1 MPSMLDRW
9 LPKVRIVRVTQHES
23 SRGSLRSQP
32 GVVFR
37 SQGTNL
43 DSFHVRA
50 HHGPSCRSS
59 DEGLDTRRCDA
70 PDTACSSVLPSI
82 EVTMSDA
89 IPALSELAIQR
100 GRAFWRHLA
109 WQLVPE
115 SFVGAPGAEADAPL
129 PGPSEAALLAM
140 VRGLHDKDVSD
151 DAQRNRDEAQARLH
165 QLVAAGPAAVLARS
179 PDDDR
184 PFGRLDLACE
194 LLQFDGQARL
204 ALELIVVTAT
214 DPVTTHAAR
223 ILAGR
228 IGRQDALSL
237 PLLADCW
244 NAAGLGAGTLTRLCA
259 ERGRLVRC
267 GAISAPTG
275 RPVRPTASL
284 LSFLDDR
291 YDDASSLG
299 EHRVHYSV
307 PLPAV
312 ATFQQLRAPWLSMAT
327 QMLRGR
333 QPLLVSGRPGFG
345 GPALMMMIA
354 NDLDIPCQMVHA
366 APLLAQDTGNPSAL
380 MAELHA
386 EARLS
391 GCMVVLHHVERIAE
405 HFQAQPDSLRRFA
418 AALVAI
424 QRPLVFIHEG
434 PVSNDLASQLAVDGG
449 FAHLAVPP
457 LRPADRQALMAACLI
472 AANVPV
478 EEVEPLADASRTYSL
493 GIEQV
498 SSAATFAGQRAVLR
512 VSRKHDSTLD
522 DEGSDAADRAS
533 SPVPNRTEIRLAC
546 STAATDR
553 LRLYGSRVE
562 GSARWED
569 VVLPDETREQLLNI
583 SRFARVRDRL
593 FDSYGFGKKH
603 DYGRALSAMFS
614 GPSGTGKTMC
624 AGLVARDV
632 GLELYRVDL
641 SRVVSK
647 YIGETEQRLGALF
660 DEATQVGA
668 ALLFDEADSLFG
680 KRTEIK
686 SSHDRY
692 ANLEVNYLLQRL
704 EEFDGLV
711 MLTTNFATSIDEAF
725 VRRLRFRVD
734 FPFPSPEDRSALW
747 ARMLPPELPLDEED
761 PLELDWM
768 GESFELS
775 GGHIKNATLRA
786 GMMSADSEGGLSMR
800 MLYDAAAAEYRELG
814 KIAPAYAFEEEDW

>member
-1 MPSMLDRW
+1 M
-9 LPKVRIVRVTQHES
+9 T
-23 SRGSLRSQP
+23 SR
-32 GVVFR
+32 
-37 SQGTNL
+37 N
-43 DSFHVRA
+43 
-50 HHGPSCRSS
+50 
-59 DEGLDTRRCDA
+59 DA
-70 PDTACSSVLPSI
+70 GGQINPT
-82 EVTMSDA
+82 EVPMSDSPTA
-89 IPALSELAIQR
+89 SAVDTPAATIPALSALSIQR
-100 GRAFWRHLA
+100 VRAFWRHLA

-115 SFVGAPGAEADAPL
+115 AFVGAPDAAEDAAL
-129 PGPSEAALLAM
+129 PGPTEAALLAL
-140 VRGLHDKDVSD
+140 VRGLHGKDVSD
-151 DAQRNRDEAQARLH
+151 DARSNRDEAQARLH
-165 QLVAAGPAAVLARS
+165 QLVAMGPAAVLHRDPA
-179 PDDDR
+179 DDR
-184 PFGRLDLACE
+184 PAGRLDLACE
-194 LLQFDGQARL
+194 LLQLDGDARL
-204 ALELIVVTAT
+204 ALELIVATAI

-228 IGRQDALSL
+228 IGRQDALAL
-237 PLLADCW
+237 PLLSDCW
-244 NAAGLGAGTLTRLCA
+244 NVAGLGAGTLVGLCA
-259 ERGRLVRC
+259 ERGQLVRC
-267 GAISAPTG
+267 GAVSAPTAG
-275 RPVRPTASL
+275 LVAPTAAL

-312 ATFQQLRAPWLSMAT
+312 AAFQQLRTPWLSMAT
-327 QMLRGR
+327 KMLRGR

-354 NDLDIPCQMVHA
+354 EALDVPCQMVHA
-366 APLLAQDTGNPSAL
+366 APLVAQDQGSPSAL

-386 EARLS
+386 ESRLT
-391 GCMVVLHHVERIAE
+391 GCMLVLHHLERVAE
-405 HFQAQPDSLRRFA
+405 HFQEQPDSLRRFA

-424 QRPLVFIHEG
+424 QRPLVVIHEG
-434 PVSNDLASQLAVDGG
+434 PVSNDLAAQLAVDGG

-457 LRPADRQALMAACLI
+457 LKPADRKMLMSACLL
-472 AANVPV
+472 AAEVPAD
-478 EEVEPLADASRTYSL
+478 EAESLADVASTYSL

-512 VSRKHDSTLD
+512 VSRRHESDDSDVGTT
-522 DEGSDAADRAS
+522 
-533 SPVPNRTEIRLAC
+533 VPTATELRLAC

-569 VVLPDETREQLLNI
+569 VVLPDETREQLRNI
-583 SRFARVRDRL
+583 SRFARVRDQL
-593 FDSYGFGKKH
+593 FESYGFGKKH

-624 AGLVARDV
+624 AGLVAREV

-680 KRTEIK
+680 RRTEIK

-725 VRRLRFRVD
+725 VRRLRFRVN
-734 FPFPSPEDRSALW
+734 FPFPVAADRTALW
-747 ARMLPPELPLDEED
+747 ERMLPPELPLDADD

-775 GGHIKNATLRA
+775 GGHIKNTMLRA
-786 GMMSADSEGGLSMR
+786 GMMAADGARGLSMR

-814 KIAPAYAFEEEDW
+814 KIAPVYAFEDEEW